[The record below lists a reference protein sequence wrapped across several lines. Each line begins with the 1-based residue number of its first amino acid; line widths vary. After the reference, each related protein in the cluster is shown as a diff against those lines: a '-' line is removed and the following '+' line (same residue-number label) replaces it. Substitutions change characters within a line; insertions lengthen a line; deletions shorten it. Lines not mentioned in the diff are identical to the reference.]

1 MKFNLNVLI
10 TSTSFQD
17 TPGDHHNLLKKND
30 WNIDYARG
38 PLKENEIINIIH
50 KYDAVI
56 CGDDEYTKKVLKIGS
71 SSKLK
76 FISKYGV
83 GLDKIDLNAASEFN
97 ISVINCPS
105 INQRSV
111 AEHTLALLLTFIK
124 NIHLQYSSV
133 KKYSWHRL
141 ISNDLNIYKIG
152 ILGLGAI
159 GKEFSKI
166 CVGLGLDVLA
176 FDIKKPDIFL
186 SQNRKIH
193 YTNDVKN
200 IYKSCSVISL
210 HMPLNSK
217 TKHIIDFNVVKN
229 ELKCN
234 PIIINTSR
242 GQLVENTAIIY
253 GLQKKIIS
261 AYLCDVLED
270 EPISKD
276 NQLVN
281 IDNVIITP
289 HIASRTYQ
297 NVEKQAK
304 MAINNL
310 VKLINENNFNQ

>member
-1 MKFNLNVLI
+1 MKFKLNVLI

-17 TPGDHHNLLKKND
+17 TPGDHQNLLRKHD

-38 PLKENEIINIIH
+38 PLKENEIIKIIH

-56 CGDDEYTKKVLKIGS
+56 CGDDEYTKKVLNIGS
-71 SSKLK
+71 SGKLK

-83 GLDKIDLNAASEFN
+83 GLDKIDLDASSKFN

-124 NIHLQYSSV
+124 NIHLQYNSV

-159 GKEFSKI
+159 GREFAKI

-176 FDIKKPDIFL
+176 YDIKKPDIFL
-186 SQNRKIH
+186 SQNRKI
-193 YTNDVKN
+193 YFTNDIN
-200 IYKSCSVISL
+200 RIYKSCNVISL
-210 HMPLNSK
+210 HMPLNSE

-229 ELKCN
+229 ELKYK
-234 PIIINTSR
+234 PILINTSR
-242 GQLVENTAIIY
+242 GQLIENKAIIY
-253 GLQKKIIS
+253 GLRKKIIS
-261 AYLCDVLED
+261 AYLCDVLDD
-270 EPISKD
+270 EPITED
-276 NQLVN
+276 NELVN
-281 IDNVIITP
+281 MENVIITP
-289 HIASRTYQ
+289 HIASRTHQ
-297 NVEKQAK
+297 NVEKQGK

-310 VKLINENNFNQ
+310 VKLINENNFN